1 MINTKT
7 EDAAPEFDMKE
18 FFEQARPALPRQL
31 DDEDIRYFIGERE
44 QCLSQAG
51 DQVEELDSTFIS
63 MESVRKNSNLEDSLF
78 DGLNDQSTNEIFSS
92 EIDRVILPDQIM
104 TCSQV
109 ADTK

>member
-1 MINTKT
+1 L
-7 EDAAPEFDMKE
+7 
-18 FFEQARPALPRQL
+18 FEQARPALPRQL

-51 DQVEELDSTFIS
+51 DQNEELDSTFIS

-92 EIDRVILPDQIM
+92 EIDRVLLPDQIM
-104 TCSQV
+104 TCSQI
-109 ADTK
+109 ADTKL

>member
-1 MINTKT
+1 
-7 EDAAPEFDMKE
+7 MKE

-44 QCLSQAG
+44 QCLSQVG

-92 EIDRVILPDQIM
+92 EIDRVLLPDQIM